1 MKLTRKHIGKLI
13 HVSGSD
19 GSWAYQLLDIKNGE
33 VLFYDLG
40 GKFEIAPQ
48 NKYDDWA
55 FFKPATDYK
64 EWIEYGWKSGRRER
78 TND

>member
-13 HVSGSD
+13 YVSGSD
-19 GSWAYQLLDIKNGE
+19 GSWAYQLLDIKEGE

-48 NKYDDWA
+48 HKYDDWA

-64 EWIEYGWKSGRRER
+64 KWIEYGWKTGRREK
-78 TND
+78 